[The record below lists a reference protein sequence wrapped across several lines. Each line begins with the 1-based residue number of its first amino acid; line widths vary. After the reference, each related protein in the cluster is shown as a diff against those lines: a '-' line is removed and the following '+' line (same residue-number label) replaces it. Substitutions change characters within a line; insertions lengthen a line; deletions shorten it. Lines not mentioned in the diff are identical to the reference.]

1 VTDEDYAGDASAVAA
16 QGPFGPPARWATIIS
31 PVAPESVVMVLAAR
45 REWQVRPL
53 GSGFV
58 VFGSGL
64 LKDVVAEAEVQA
76 TDTGCRIQIAL
87 HKAERSAIPA
97 TIVGS
102 ATLVVA
108 ALTGLAWWLGN
119 QLWWLG
125 LGLTMVGLA
134 VSAQLHSRLSQRVT
148 NDERTALVRQ
158 IASALRGREVTA

>member
-1 VTDEDYAGDASAVAA
+1 MTDEDYSGDASAVAA
-16 QGPFGPPARWATIIS
+16 EGPFGPPARWATIVS
-31 PVAPESVVMVLAAR
+31 PVAPESVVMVLGAHR
-45 REWQVRPL
+45 GWQVRPL

-76 TDTGCRIQIAL
+76 SDTGCRIQIAL
-87 HKAERSAIPA
+87 QKAERSAIPA

-102 ATLVVA
+102 ATVVVA

-125 LGLTMVGLA
+125 LALTMVGVA
-134 VSAQLHSRLSQRVT
+134 VTAQLQSRLWQRVT
-148 NDERTALVRQ
+148 DDERTALVKQ
-158 IASALRGREVTA
+158 MATALRGRAVTA